1 MSFSGHQS
9 VITRSDGLFEVIEV
23 GGVLCNN

>member
-9 VITRSDGLFEVIEV
+9 VIKRSDILFEVIEV